1 MASHSGE
8 RKKTLPFAAAAA
20 AATVAPQKK
29 TKHVQVKIKEVFS
42 LCNSRPQMQR
52 SEIDSN
58 QLRTKQFEMT

>member
-20 AATVAPQKK
+20 AATVVPQKK
-29 TKHVQVKIKEVFS
+29 TKRVGKVFS

>member
-1 MASHSGE
+1 ME
-8 RKKTLPFAAAAA
+8 RKKTLAFAAAAA
-20 AATVAPQKK
+20 ATAAPQKK
-29 TKHVQVKIKEVFS
+29 KKCVCKKKKGFS